1 MKFTMMAGII
11 ASLSNVML
19 LAVAASTSYYVDC
32 STSSNGK
39 GSVDSPFN
47 QLSAASGQRLGPG
60 DSLLFKRNVTCQGQ
74 LTINDSGSSGSP
86 IVIGAYGTG
95 TNLPVIAAGSN
106 TNAVLLNA
114 TSHIIIENLELTN
127 SGDNTVRKRG
137 LYIYA
142 ADAGNITDITVQ
154 NLYINNVRG
163 LMPSTI
169 SPFNAA
175 NGKYANATGALI
187 IEASGNITS
196 TWFSNILIQNNT
208 IRSVDRQGIYT
219 WTNWCRRPALATFW
233 DTLCFQPWAPST
245 GFVVRNNQLY
255 DIGGDGIVVKGYVN
269 ALVEHNKLIGF
280 NKRSNSPN
288 AGMWTA
294 NSDGSL
300 FQYNSA
306 TGGTTTSDGMAYDV
320 DHSTSGTVFQ
330 YNLSHDNEGGFFLI
344 CPYDKPTQNFII
356 RYNLSV
362 NDKARG
368 FQICDGAL
376 VNGSIYKNTILVGSG
391 ITSNFVQESTSAS
404 LDVHLVDNIV
414 RKSGSGAVNWQL
426 SDPKFIVDHNA
437 FYGISNFANATN
449 TITSAPGLAMPGVRD
464 PKGYFLITG
473 YPTLGAGIAVS
484 DDAIQDFFG
493 NPVSSNTQPN
503 IGFYAG
509 QGTTAA
515 NTSDL
520 FDSYSVGATSLS
532 GWNST
537 GSIKIIADP
546 AGDLGN
552 SVQLSGGSSVK
563 RTIFGQQSFR
573 LSVLVWANQTNAS
586 FEIDLIGS
594 GNTLVSVPFS
604 SSGQFDSLSYTSN
617 EWHLVEL
624 DVNTSSLL
632 VQPSLDSQST
642 SSIKYAGTIDTVQ
655 FKAGASAGS
664 LFAVDDFYIV
674 KA

>member
-1 MKFTMMAGII
+1 MRLTMLAGII
-11 ASLSNVML
+11 ASLSNAMVL
-19 LAVAASTSYYVDC
+19 SAAASTSYYVDC

-47 QLSAASGQRLGPG
+47 QLTAASNQQLGPG
-60 DSLLFKRNVTCQGQ
+60 DSLLFKRNATCQGQ
-74 LTINDSGSSGSP
+74 LTINDSGSIGSP
-86 IVIGAYGTG
+86 IVIGAYGKG
-95 TNLPVIAAGSN
+95 FDLPVITAGN
-106 TNAVLLNA
+106 KTNAVLLNA
-114 TSHIIIENLELTN
+114 TSHIVIENLELTN
-127 SGDNTVRKRG
+127 PIGNTVRKRG

-175 NGKYANATGALI
+175 NGKYANATGGLV
-187 IEASGNITS
+187 IEAGGNTTS

-219 WTNWCRRPALATFW
+219 WTNWCRRPAMASFW

-300 FQYNSA
+300 FQYNRAS
-306 TGGTTTSDGMAYDV
+306 GGTTTSDGMAYDV

-344 CPYDKPTQNFII
+344 CPYDKPTQDFII

-368 FQICDGAL
+368 FEICDGAL
-376 VNGSIYKNTILVGSG
+376 VNGSIYKNTILIGSR
-391 ITSNFVQESTSAS
+391 ITSNLVQESTNAS

-437 FYGISNFANATN
+437 FYGVSSYAYATN
-449 TITSAPGLAMPGVRD
+449 TITSPPGLAMPGVRD
-464 PKGYFLITG
+464 PKGYFLVSG

-484 DDAIQDFFG
+484 DDASQDFFG
-493 NPVSSNTQPN
+493 NPVASNTKPN

-509 QGTTAA
+509 PGTNAA

-520 FDSYSVGATSLS
+520 FDSYNIGANSLS

-537 GSIKIIADP
+537 GNIKIIADP

-552 SVQLSGGSSVK
+552 SLQLSGGSSVK
-563 RTIFGQQSFR
+563 RSIFGQKNFR
-573 LSVLVWANQTNAS
+573 LSVLFWANQTNAS

-594 GNTLVSVPFS
+594 GKILVSIPFS
-604 SSGQFDSLSYTSN
+604 SSGQFGSLSYTPN

-632 VQPSLDSQST
+632 AQPSLDSQT
-642 SSIKYAGTIDTVQ
+642 INSIKYAGIIDSVQ
-655 FKAGASAGS
+655 FKAEIFADA
-664 LFAVDDFYIV
+664 LFVVDDFYIV
-674 KA
+674 IA